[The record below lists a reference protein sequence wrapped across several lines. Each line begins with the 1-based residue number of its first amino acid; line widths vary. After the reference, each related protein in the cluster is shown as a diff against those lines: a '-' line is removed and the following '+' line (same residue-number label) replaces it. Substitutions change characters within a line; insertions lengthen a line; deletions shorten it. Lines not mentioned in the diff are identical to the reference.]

1 MKKLLFGLLATVMFV
16 CSGNAQTKLSTA
28 KKAAIDAQMIT
39 LVHLTAQTTYKSG
52 MSQADFIKQTGP
64 VNPTKEETA
73 LLQKLYKYAS
83 AGTSDCEIMKG
94 DNSILVTVAQSGTV
108 SETPPNSKFPW
119 ALVLQGVIEVIKI
132 IIELIP

>member
-16 CSGNAQTKLSTA
+16 CSGSAQTKLSTA

-108 SETPPNSKFPW
+108 SESTPNSRFPW
-119 ALVLQGVIEVIKI
+119 AAVLQGLIEVIKI
-132 IIELIP
+132 IIEMIP

>member
-1 MKKLLFGLLATVMFV
+1 MKKLLFGLLATVMLV
-16 CSGNAQTKLSTA
+16 SSANAQTKLSTA

-39 LVHLTAQTTYKSG
+39 LVHLTTQTTYKSG

-83 AGTSDCEIMKG
+83 TGTSDCEIMKG

-108 SETPPNSKFPW
+108 SESNPNSRFPW
-119 ALVLQGVIEVIKI
+119 VAVLQGLIEVIKI